1 MPNPFKE
8 LAEAAI
14 TVLGTLDPAIPAV
27 RTRSHRFTPEAF
39 ATTFG
44 DKPAVIMSEGSVART
59 ISDQCR
65 DSRRATVTLVV
76 TVLDVEERCDPTA
89 TATQDVFDDYVD
101 SVEKALATFLP
112 TTTFGTAKFLN
123 SNETDDID
131 ATRGLGDYESTIEL
145 TYFIESTEV

>member
-1 MPNPFKE
+1 MSNPFKE
-8 LAEAAI
+8 LATSAI
-14 TVLGTLDPAIPAV
+14 TALGNADPAIPAV

-44 DKPAVIMSEGSVART
+44 DAPAVIISKGSVERS

-65 DSRRATVTLVV
+65 DSRRATVSLIV
-76 TVLDVEERCDPTA
+76 TILDVEERCDPTA
-89 TATQDVFDDYVD
+89 TATQDTFDDYVD

-112 TTTFGTAKFLN
+112 TASFGTAKFLN
-123 SNETDDID
+123 SSETDDIE

>member
-1 MPNPFKE
+1 MSNPFKE
-8 LAEAAI
+8 LAESAV
-14 TVLGTLDPAIPAV
+14 THLGNLDPAIPAV

-44 DKPAVIMSEGSVART
+44 DAPAVIISKGSLERS

-89 TATQDVFDDYVD
+89 TATQDTFDDYVD

-112 TTTFGTAKFLN
+112 TATFGTAKFLS

-131 ATRGLGDYESTIEL
+131 ATRGLGDYETTLEL
-145 TYFIESTEV
+145 TYFLESTEV